1 MKKRYTVFISS
12 TYEDLKEER
21 QAVIYSLLKL
31 DLIPCGM
38 ELFPASSEEQWSLI
52 KRMIDDCDYYILIL
66 AGRYGSTNKD
76 GMGYTELEYQYALQQ
91 KKPIASFLYKN
102 PENLPMKKF
111 EKSIKKQKMLMK
123 FRRLTEQQ
131 LVNYWES
138 PEELSLNVMISMAR
152 LIEQFPANGWVKA
165 DSNLKAAKD
174 FMGLNAIY
182 KSRQYMNRVLNNVS
196 MINTLDVC
204 AFGLRSFRDMKAK
217 EIQYACA
224 NGLKIRYLTISPNS
238 IFLKQREKEENV
250 IQGEI
255 AHSIRDCIDF
265 FIRLDMQYPGSAVV
279 KTYDA
284 LPLNLYWRQ
293 DDYLATGPYLF
304 GKTSQLTITYEFTKG
319 SDGFLYYENY
329 FDELWNND
337 NFCHRYKS

>member
-1 MKKRYTVFISS
+1 
-12 TYEDLKEER
+12 
-21 QAVIYSLLKL
+21 
-31 DLIPCGM
+31 
-38 ELFPASSEEQWSLI
+38 
-52 KRMIDDCDYYILIL
+52 
-66 AGRYGSTNKD
+66 
-76 GMGYTELEYQYALQQ
+76 
-91 KKPIASFLYKN
+91 
-102 PENLPMKKF
+102 
-111 EKSIKKQKMLMK
+111 
-123 FRRLTEQQ
+123 
-131 LVNYWES
+131 
-138 PEELSLNVMISMAR
+138 
-152 LIEQFPANGWVKA
+152 
-165 DSNLKAAKD
+165 
-174 FMGLNAIY
+174 MGLNAIY

-196 MINTLDVC
+196 MINTLDIC